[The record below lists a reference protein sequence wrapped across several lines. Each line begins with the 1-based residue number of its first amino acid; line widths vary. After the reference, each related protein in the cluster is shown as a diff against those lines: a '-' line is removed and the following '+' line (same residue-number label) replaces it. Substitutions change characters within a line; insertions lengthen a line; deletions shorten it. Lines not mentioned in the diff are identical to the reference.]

1 MSTIIVPTDFSPV
14 SINALHYAIGL
25 AEKTGSDILLF
36 NAFQIPVS
44 LSEIP
49 MTAIP
54 YEDLKKI
61 SDQKLQEL
69 TDNIHHIS
77 SGNIKVESLSI
88 LGVINTELEALVKQ
102 RNPLAVVM
110 GTKGA
115 TGVERIF
122 LGSNT
127 LTAIKTLTCPV
138 IIVPPGAAYAPIN
151 KIGFAVDFK
160 AILETIHAENIH
172 RFCALF
178 NAELH
183 ILNVDK
189 DDKHFTAETTHETF
203 TLHNM
208 MADLQPQYHLLNG
221 ADVEKAIH
229 EFAETNNL
237 DLLLIV
243 PRKHTIFEELFH
255 RSHTAELIYHS
266 HIPIC
271 SIHG

>member
-1 MSTIIVPTDFSPV
+1 MSTIIVPTDFSSV
-14 SINALHYAIGL
+14 SINALHYAIEL
-25 AEKTGSDILLF
+25 AEKTRSDIFLF

-49 MTAIP
+49 ITGIP

-61 SDQKLQEL
+61 SDTKLKEIS
-69 TDNIHHIS
+69 DNIHHIS
-77 SGNIKVESLSI
+77 SGKIKVDSLSI
-88 LGVINTELEALVKQ
+88 LGVINTELEELVKQ
-102 RNPLAVVM
+102 KNPLAVVM

-138 IIVPPGAAYAPIN
+138 IIVPPGAKYSPIQ

-160 AILETIHAENIH
+160 SILETVHAERIH
-172 RFCALF
+172 KFCSLF
-178 NAELH
+178 KAELH

-189 DDKHFTAETTHETF
+189 DGKHFTADTAHETF

-208 MADLQPQYHLLNG
+208 MADLNPQYHLLNN
-221 ADVEKAIH
+221 ADVEEAIH
-229 EFAETNNL
+229 AFAETNNL

-243 PRKHTIFEELFH
+243 PRRHTILEELFN
-255 RSHTAELIYHS
+255 RSHTAELIFHS